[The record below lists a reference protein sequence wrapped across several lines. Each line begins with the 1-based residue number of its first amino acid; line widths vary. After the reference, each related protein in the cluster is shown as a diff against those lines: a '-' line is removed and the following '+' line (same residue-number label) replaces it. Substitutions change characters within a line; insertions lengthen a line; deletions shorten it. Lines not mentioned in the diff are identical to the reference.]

1 MGIWTEVEVNVTFK
15 QGKRNLSVR
24 DCIKEVFANED
35 VCIDTAETT
44 IDHIK
49 GLFSNKIKFRV
60 EAEGEYAFNL
70 LKQLNEKLKESRVN
84 HEIEITRL
92 ILN

>member
-1 MGIWTEVEVNVTFK
+1 MGIWTEVEVKVTFK

-24 DCIKEVFANED
+24 DCIKEVFSDED

-44 IDHIK
+44 VDHIK

-70 LKQLNEKLKESRVN
+70 LKELNTKLKESRVN

-92 ILN
+92 ILS